1 MSQCTMDIR
10 RYPLPNRGD
19 LGGRQCLTSLL
30 GCRCLRQDPLREV
43 RPVRHTRLPPCSGGK
58 PLYEPRVPGVT
69 LERHDLMISTRGP
82 VVGTSPGDPMAHVAP
97 WAIRGVTRV
106 VDKSRTYRQEDAT
119 GTSPTAVM
127 RTLWALHIAGGE
139 GAAKYQRASHPD
151 PHTGGQGG
159 FIYIVCVVGPDQ
171 PSGLLA

>member
-1 MSQCTMDIR
+1 MPYFPSR
-10 RYPLPNRGD
+10 VSLPSAG
-19 LGGRQCLTSLL
+19 
-30 GCRCLRQDPLREV
+30 
-43 RPVRHTRLPPCSGGK
+43 PVKGSSASASYQITPVCSGGK

-127 RTLWALHIAGGE
+127 RTLWALLIAGGE

>member
-1 MSQCTMDIR
+1 M
-10 RYPLPNRGD
+10 
-19 LGGRQCLTSLL
+19 
-30 GCRCLRQDPLREV
+30 
-43 RPVRHTRLPPCSGGK
+43 
-58 PLYEPRVPGVT
+58 PGVT

-82 VVGTSPGDPMAHVAP
+82 VVGTSLGDPMAHVAP

-127 RTLWALHIAGGE
+127 RTLWALLIAGGE